1 MAKKKR
7 NDTVGAR
14 VTALRNKWRITQAE
28 LAARAG
34 LPASTVCAIERG
46 RNLATS
52 GDTQASLANG
62 FGLTTDEL
70 RGYLRGDTSTEGAF
84 AKGIIWDKP

>member
-1 MAKKKR
+1 MPKKKR

-14 VTALRNKWRITQAE
+14 VTALRNRWQITQAE

-52 GDTQASLANG
+52 GDSQAALARG
-62 FGLTTDEL
+62 FGLTLEDMRAVLAGTLDNADANARRL
-70 RGYLRGDTSTEGAF
+70 S
-84 AKGIIWDKP
+84 

>member
-14 VTALRNKWRITQAE
+14 VTALRNKWQITQAE

-52 GDTQASLANG
+52 GDAQAALARG
-62 FGLTTDEL
+62 FGLTLEDMRAVLAGTL
-70 RGYLRGDTSTEGAF
+70 DTADANARRLS
-84 AKGIIWDKP
+84 

>member
-7 NDTVGAR
+7 NGTVGAR
-14 VTALRNKWRITQAE
+14 VMALRATWRITQAE
-28 LAARAG
+28 LATRAS

-52 GDTQASLANG
+52 GDTQAALARG
-62 FGLTTDEL
+62 FGLSLENMRAVLAGTL
-70 RGYLRGDTSTEGAF
+70 GA
-84 AKGIIWDKP
+84 ADANARRIS